1 MPVDLTAVAAL
12 ITICSTAVVSI
23 VHTVQ
28 QSRCT
33 KISACCITC
42 DRTLANA
49 DSNSDINNDNLD
61 LMP

>member
-42 DRTLANA
+42 DRTLLDDNTPP
-49 DSNSDINNDNLD
+49 DNLD
-61 LMP
+61 LIP